1 MRKQLTLGLVLAS
14 SSLAGTA
21 GAAEKQ
27 PPRIIAAHQ
36 PLPPELQHLPRIILG
51 ERHEPAPLVVRPPDK
66 IELAKP
72 PVAGFPETRIDVEA
86 GRRVHTLTGAFGLT
100 PAAEATV
107 EPGRVLLRTGANDL
121 FPATETRIER
131 PFEINLG
138 VGGAEWQIRP
148 FDIRRVK

>member
-14 SSLAGTA
+14 SSLAATA

-27 PPRIIAAHQ
+27 PRIIAARR

-51 ERHEPAPLVVRPPDK
+51 DPQTKNPVILTPFDK
-66 IELAKP
+66 IELAAP
-72 PVAGFPETRIDVEA
+72 RVAGLPEMRVDLKA
-86 GRRVHTLTGAFGLT
+86 GRRVHTETGGFGLM

-107 EPGRVLLRTGANDL
+107 EPGRVLLRTGATGL
-121 FPATETRIER
+121 APATETRIER